1 MGCAT
6 GPGGLNYCA
15 ETPCIYGLSARLVL
29 CGRMSNVAQTLP
41 DDPVLLKAL
50 IAALQAENA
59 KISAT
64 LRAHDAL
71 IQTLRLRIAKL
82 KKQVFGQSSEKI
94 EREIEQLELALED
107 LLIAAAESE
116 PVVVGRD
123 QGDDALEMAVAG
135 DVADRPSRRRPRVSD
150 VTPRE
155 RQELD
160 PGSCCPNCGGDLRVV
175 GEDVSEMLDLIAAQL
190 KVVQIARLK
199 KSCRRCERMVQMPAP
214 SRPIPGS
221 MAGAGLLAHILVSK
235 FDDHLPLY
243 RQNEIFAR
251 MGADIPDS
259 TLVDWCG
266 RAMKVLQPLIDR
278 IEADVMASDLLH
290 ADDTPIRVLDRASRD
305 KGLGKGVKKGRIWAY
320 VRDPRPWAGSSPPG
334 AVYAFAPDWKEEHVH
349 RHLAQTRGILQAD
362 GYKGYSKLYDPD
374 PDGTPRLRE
383 AACWAHLRRDFHD
396 EWCKTKSAIGREALD
411 RIGALYDIERQ
422 INGRPADIRLAAR
435 HRHSASKVEAFFTWS
450 ESQLAL
456 IPGKGDLAKAFRY
469 GLSRQAAFS
478 LFLSDGRVCIDNN
491 PAERALRP
499 IGIGR
504 KNWLFAGADTGAE
517 TLARAMT
524 VIETAKLNGL
534 DPQAYLADILARIHD
549 HKINRL
555 DDLLPWNWS
564 PLTTELAEAA

>member
-1 MGCAT
+1 
-6 GPGGLNYCA
+6 
-15 ETPCIYGLSARLVL
+15 
-29 CGRMSNVAQTLP
+29 MSNLAPTLP
-41 DDPVLLKAL
+41 DDPALLKAL

-64 LRAHDAL
+64 LRAHDQL

-107 LLIAAAESE
+107 LLIASAESE
-116 PVVVGRD
+116 TAATD
-123 QGDDALEMAVAG
+123 GDLDGAAFEADE
-135 DVADRPSRRRPRVSD
+135 DVADRPSRRRPRVSAS
-150 VTPRE
+150 TPRE
-155 RQELD
+155 RRELD
-160 PGSCCPNCGGDLRVV
+160 PGTCCPDCGGDLRVV

-190 KVVQIARLK
+190 KVVQIARPK
-199 KSCRRCERMVQMPAP
+199 KSCRRCERMVQVPAP

-266 RAMKVLQPLIDR
+266 RAMKVLAPLIER

-320 VRDPRPWAGSSPPG
+320 IRDQRPWAGTAPPG
-334 AVYAFAPDWKEEHVH
+334 AVYDFAPDWKEEHVH
-349 RHLAQTRGILQAD
+349 RNLANTRGILQAD
-362 GYKGYSKLYDPD
+362 GYKGYAKLYDPD

-396 EWCKTKSAIGREALD
+396 EWDKTKSAIAREALD
-411 RIGALYDIERQ
+411 RIGALYDIERE
-422 INGRPADIRLAAR
+422 ITGRPAEIRLAAR
-435 HRHSASKVEAFFTWS
+435 QTHSAPKVAAFFAWA
-450 ESQLAL
+450 ERQLAL

-469 GLSRQAAFS
+469 GLSRKDAFS
-478 LFLSDGRVCIDNN
+478 LFLSDGRVAIDNN

-524 VIETAKLNGL
+524 IIETAKMNGL
-534 DPQAYLADILARIHD
+534 DPQAYLADILARIND

-564 PLTTELAEAA
+564 PLPATLPEAA

>member
-1 MGCAT
+1 
-6 GPGGLNYCA
+6 
-15 ETPCIYGLSARLVL
+15 
-29 CGRMSNVAQTLP
+29 MSIVPQILP
-41 DDPVLLKAL
+41 DDPALLKAL

-64 LRAHDAL
+64 LRAHDQL

-107 LLIAAAESE
+107 LLIATAESDI
-116 PVVVGRD
+116 PVTDDG
-123 QGDDALEMAVAG
+123 QGDDAPETSAPDEG
-135 DVADRPSRRRPRVSD
+135 GDRPSRRRPRVSD
-150 VTPRE
+150 STPRE

-160 PGSCCPNCGGDLRVV
+160 PGSCCPDCGGDLRLV

-199 KSCRRCERMVQMPAP
+199 KYCRRCERMVQVP

-221 MAGAGLLAHILVSK
+221 IAGAGLLAHILVSK

-243 RQNEIFAR
+243 RQHEIFAR

-266 RAMKVLQPLIDR
+266 RAMNVLAPLIER

-290 ADDTPIRVLDRASRD
+290 ADDTPIRVLDRAGRD

-320 VRDPRPWAGSSPPG
+320 VRDQRPWSGVSPPG

-349 RHLAQTRGILQAD
+349 RHLANTRGILQAD
-362 GYKGYSKLYDPD
+362 GYKGYAKLYEPG
-374 PDGTPRLRE
+374 PDGAPRLRE

-396 EWCKTKSAIGREALD
+396 EWDKTKSVIAREALD
-411 RIGALYDIERQ
+411 RIGALYDIEREV
-422 INGRPADIRLAAR
+422 NGCPAEIRLAVR
-435 HRHSASKVEAFFTWS
+435 QKHSSPKVEAFFAWS
-450 ESQLAL
+450 EQQLSR

-469 GLSRQAAFS
+469 GMSRRDAFS
-478 LFLSDGRVCIDNN
+478 LFLSDGRVGIDNN

-499 IGIGR
+499 IGVGR
-504 KNWLFAGADTGAE
+504 RNWLFAGADTGAE
-517 TLARAMT
+517 TLARVMT
-524 VIETAKLNGL
+524 IVETAKMNGL
-534 DPQAYLADILARIHD
+534 DPQAYLTDILTRIHD

-564 PLTTELAEAA
+564 PLAAPPAAAA

>member
-1 MGCAT
+1 
-6 GPGGLNYCA
+6 
-15 ETPCIYGLSARLVL
+15 
-29 CGRMSNVAQTLP
+29 MSSLAPTLT
-41 DDPVLLKAL
+41 DDPAVLKAL

-64 LRAHDAL
+64 LRAHDQL

-107 LLIAAAESE
+107 LLIASAESE
-116 PVVVGRD
+116 T
-123 QGDDALEMAVAG
+123 AVPDGAPEAASFEPAEEA
-135 DVADRPSRRRPRVSD
+135 ADRPSRRRPRVSD
-150 VTPRE
+150 STPRE

-160 PGSCCPNCGGDLRVV
+160 PGSCCPDCGGDLRVV
-175 GEDVSEMLDLIAAQL
+175 GEDVSEMLDLIAAQM

-199 KSCRRCERMVQMPAP
+199 KSCRRCERMVQVPAP

-221 MAGAGLLAHILVSK
+221 MVGAGLLAHILVSK

-266 RAMKVLQPLIDR
+266 RAMKVLAPLIER

-320 VRDPRPWAGSSPPG
+320 IRDQRPWAGTAPPG

-349 RHLAQTRGILQAD
+349 RHLAKTRGILQAD
-362 GYKGYSKLYDPD
+362 GYKGYAKLYDPD

-396 EWCKTKSAIGREALD
+396 EWDKTKSAIAREALD
-411 RIGALYDIERQ
+411 RIGALYDIERE
-422 INGRPADIRLAAR
+422 ITGRPADIRLAAR
-435 HRHSASKVEAFFTWS
+435 QTHSAPKVAAFFAWA
-450 ESQLAL
+450 ERQLAL

-469 GLSRQAAFS
+469 GLSRKDAFS
-478 LFLSDGRVCIDNN
+478 LFLSDGRVAIDNN

-524 VIETAKLNGL
+524 IIETTKMNGL
-534 DPQAYLADILARIHD
+534 DPQAYLADILARIND

-564 PLTTELAEAA
+564 PLPATLPEAA

>member
-1 MGCAT
+1 MVV
-6 GPGGLNYCA
+6 
-15 ETPCIYGLSARLVL
+15 E
-29 CGRMSNVAQTLP
+29 RMSNLAPTLP
-41 DDPVLLKAL
+41 DDPAHLKAL

-64 LRAHDAL
+64 LRAHDQL

-107 LLIAAAESE
+107 LLIASAESE
-116 PVVVGRD
+116 TAVVGHG
-123 QGDDALEMAVAG
+123 QGDDALETTVAG
-135 DVADRPSRRRPRVSD
+135 EVPDRPLRRRPRVSEA
-150 VTPRE
+150 TPRE

-160 PGSCCPNCGGDLRVV
+160 PGRCCPDCGGDLRVV
-175 GEDVSEMLDLIAAQL
+175 GEDVSEILDLIAAQL

-266 RAMKVLQPLIDR
+266 RAMKVLAPLIER
-278 IEADVMASDLLH
+278 IEADVMASGLLH

-320 VRDPRPWAGSSPPG
+320 VRDQRPWAGTSPPG

-349 RHLAQTRGILQAD
+349 RHLAKTRGILQAD
-362 GYKGYSKLYDPD
+362 GYKGYAKLYGPD

-396 EWCKTKSAIGREALD
+396 EWDKTKSAIAREALD
-411 RIGALYDIERQ
+411 RIGALYDIERE
-422 INGRPADIRLAAR
+422 ITGHPADIRLAAR
-435 HRHSASKVEAFFTWS
+435 QKHSAPKVAAFFAWS
-450 ESQLAL
+450 ESQLTL

-469 GLSRQAAFS
+469 GLSRRASFS
-478 LFLSDGRVCIDNN
+478 LFLEDGRVAIDNN

-524 VIETAKLNGL
+524 IIETAKLNGL

-549 HKINRL
+549 HKINRIN
-555 DDLLPWNWS
+555 DLLPWNWS
-564 PLTTELAEAA
+564 PLTTALSEAA

>member
-1 MGCAT
+1 
-6 GPGGLNYCA
+6 
-15 ETPCIYGLSARLVL
+15 
-29 CGRMSNVAQTLP
+29 MSYAAQTLP
-41 DDPVLLKAL
+41 DDPALLKAL
-50 IAALQAENA
+50 IAALRAENA
-59 KISAT
+59 TISAT
-64 LRAHDAL
+64 LRAHDQL

-107 LLIAAAESE
+107 LLIASAESE
-116 PVVVGRD
+116 TTVPDDD
-123 QGDDALEMAVAG
+123 QEEAALEAAK
-135 DVADRPSRRRPRVSD
+135 DTADRPPRRRPRVSD
-150 VTPRE
+150 STPRE

-160 PGSCCPNCGGDLRVV
+160 PGSCCPDCGGDLRVV

-190 KVVQIARLK
+190 KVVQIARPK
-199 KSCRRCERMVQMPAP
+199 KSCRRCERMVQVPAP
-214 SRPIPGS
+214 SRPISGS

-243 RQNEIFAR
+243 RQQEIFAR

-266 RAMKVLQPLIDR
+266 RAMKVLAPLIER

-290 ADDTPIRVLDRASRD
+290 ADDTPIRVLDRSQRD

-320 VRDPRPWAGSSPPG
+320 IRDQRPWAGTSPPG

-349 RHLAQTRGILQAD
+349 RHLAKTRGILQAD
-362 GYKGYSKLYDPD
+362 GYKGYAKLYGPD

-396 EWCKTKSAIGREALD
+396 EWGKTNSTIAREALD
-411 RIGALYDIERQ
+411 RIGALYDIERE
-422 INGRPADIRLAAR
+422 INGRAADIRLAVR
-435 HRHSASKVEAFFTWS
+435 QRHSAPKVAAFFEWS
-450 ESQLAL
+450 EQQLSL

-469 GLSRQAAFS
+469 GLSRRASFS
-478 LFLSDGRVCIDNN
+478 LFLEDGRVAIDNN

-524 VIETAKLNGL
+524 IIETAKMNGL

-555 DDLLPWNWS
+555 DDLLPWNWAS
-564 PLTTELAEAA
+564 MATSLHEAA